1 MIQRIELKQKYE
13 WEITEECSKLL
24 KLGLKKSNSIF
35 SSSLFWISSMFLTAL
50 IFTAYLTMTF
60 STVALQSMDITI
72 LNTVVKIK
80 LDYEV
85 IINMI
90 LSPLFKVA
98 MTIL

>member
-1 MIQRIELKQKYE
+1 MFKATESGIEKIKF
-13 WEITEECSKLL
+13 
-24 KLGLKKSNSIF
+24 F
-35 SSSLFWISSMFLTAL
+35 SSSLFWISTMFLTAL